1 MALLSHIAA
10 RLPLMRILY
19 ITHSRIGDAVL
30 STGLLDHLLRAHP
43 DARITIACGPVAA
56 PLFGVVPRVERI
68 IALDKNRWK
77 AHWLRLWL
85 NTVAVRW
92 DLVVD
97 LRRSVVTWLVPARRR
112 ASLPRSRSDEHRV
125 IHIARTLGLENAP
138 PAPRLWSSA
147 DGDSAA
153 SQLLPVGAPVLGVG
167 PTANWRGKTWRA
179 DRFAALVRRLIGPR
193 GILPGARVAVFGA
206 ASEREMAEPVLASVP
221 AAALIDLVG
230 KLDLPTAYE
239 CLRRCAFYVGNDSG
253 LMHMAAAAGV
263 PTLGLFGPSHSAQYA
278 PWGVH
283 TAHVRTT
290 LSFNALVGGP
300 DYDHRTTDTLMDSLS
315 VDMAAAAARRLWRR
329 TQGQA
334 A

>member
-1 MALLSHIAA
+1 MH
-10 RLPLMRILY
+10 ILY
-19 ITHSRIGDAVL
+19 ITHTRIGDAVL

-43 DARITIACGPVAA
+43 DARFTIACGPAAA
-56 PLFGVVPRVERI
+56 PLFGVVPRLQRV
-68 IALDKNRWK
+68 IALDKKRWN

-92 DLVVD
+92 ELVVD
-97 LRRSVVTWLVPARRR
+97 LRRSVASRLVPARRR
-112 ASLPRSRSDEHRV
+112 AALPRSRPDEHRV
-125 IHIARTLGLENAP
+125 VHIARTLGLENAP

-147 DGDSAA
+147 DSEIAA
-153 SQLLPVGAPVLGVG
+153 DHWLPVGAPVLGVG

-179 DRFAALVRRLIGPR
+179 DRFAELVGRLTGPR

-206 ASEREMAEPVLASVP
+206 ESEREMAEPVLASMPGP
-221 AAALIDLVG
+221 ARIDLVG

-239 CLRRCAFYVGNDSG
+239 CLRRCAVYIGNDSG

-263 PTLGLFGPSHSAQYA
+263 PTLGLFGPSHPAQYA
-278 PWGVH
+278 PWGAH

-290 LSFNALVGGP
+290 LSFDALVGGKG
-300 DYDHRTTDTLMDSLS
+300 YDHRTTDTLMDSLS
-315 VDMAAAAARRLWRR
+315 VDMAAAAARQLWRR
-329 TQGQA
+329 TQGRA